1 LPEWSF
7 AADLGVIPTPT
18 RTGMTLHIGS
28 SALTFAA
35 LLACHHAAFPGP
47 LAICRSPDS
56 THVLRLAEP
65 GHHLLL
71 SGHQQPDRELLAFPR
86 HVEAFWSPAGR
97 HLAVTNAWASDEST
111 VLLWS
116 DLTGGPE
123 DLLEALAAQEGQSA
137 ARWNSHHL
145 YLEAK
150 GWRAEAE
157 LRLRLWGYGDP
168 PHAIERRHV
177 YTLGRGFT
185 RE

>member
-1 LPEWSF
+1 L
-7 AADLGVIPTPT
+7 ADPGNHLVLG
-18 RTGMTLHIGS
+18 
-28 SALTFAA
+28 SAQ
-35 LLACHHAAFPGP
+35 H
-47 LAICRSPDS
+47 
-56 THVLRLAEP
+56 
-65 GHHLLL
+65 
-71 SGHQQPDRELLAFPR
+71 PDRELLAFPR

-116 DLTGGPE
+116 DLTGGAE
-123 DLLEALAAQEGQSA
+123 DLLEALAAQEGQSV

-145 YLEAK
+145 YLEVK

-168 PHAIERRHV
+168 PHAIERRYV
-177 YTLGRGFT
+177 YTLGRGFA